1 MAFITAAQ
9 TCPLSCQ
16 RLEAS
21 ACEYAWLWLYVNM
34 FIIFI
39 CAQLRERPHVC
50 APTQTH
56 TNSEY
61 VFWHRFGG
69 IRHPFQHI
77 IDTLVYAG
85 KMWKYGLFSILTQ
98 LSFLLVHLICP
109 PPALCVKRSRSW
121 KINCLQRKL
130 SDITPTLDSAHPI
143 CTQPTRLICSH
154 CKCLLSPKQFFL
166 DYVTSCWCP
175 REFISRITFILD

>member
-1 MAFITAAQ
+1 MRNYESDRMCARRHKHTQIAMCILTSVWRHSAS
-9 TCPLSCQ
+9 LSAHN
-16 RLEAS
+16 RH
-21 ACEYAWLWLYVNM
+21 ACLCRKNVN
-34 FIIFI
+34 
-39 CAQLRERPHVC
+39 
-50 APTQTH
+50 
-56 TNSEY
+56 
-61 VFWHRFGG
+61 
-69 IRHPFQHI
+69 
-77 IDTLVYAG
+77 
-85 KMWKYGLFSILTQ
+85 YGLFSILTQ

>member
-1 MAFITAAQ
+1 MRNYESDRMCARRHKHTQIAMCILTSVWRHSAS
-9 TCPLSCQ
+9 LSAHN
-16 RLEAS
+16 RH
-21 ACEYAWLWLYVNM
+21 ACLCRKNVN
-34 FIIFI
+34 
-39 CAQLRERPHVC
+39 
-50 APTQTH
+50 
-56 TNSEY
+56 
-61 VFWHRFGG
+61 
-69 IRHPFQHI
+69 
-77 IDTLVYAG
+77 
-85 KMWKYGLFSILTQ
+85 YGLFSILTQ

-175 REFISRITFILD
+175 PEFISRITFILD

>member
-1 MAFITAAQ
+1 MIVCKYVYHLHMCAITRATACVRADTNAHKYRICILTSVWRHSASLSAHNRH
-9 TCPLSCQ
+9 TCLC
-16 RLEAS
+16 RKN
-21 ACEYAWLWLYVNM
+21 VN
-34 FIIFI
+34 
-39 CAQLRERPHVC
+39 
-50 APTQTH
+50 
-56 TNSEY
+56 
-61 VFWHRFGG
+61 
-69 IRHPFQHI
+69 
-77 IDTLVYAG
+77 
-85 KMWKYGLFSILTQ
+85 YGLFSILTQ
-98 LSFLLVHLICP
+98 LSFLLVPLICP

-143 CTQPTRLICSH
+143 CTKPTRLICSH